1 MLKKILTRVIVLLL
15 VFAAGVVVFSH
26 IRNQEDTVEAVE
38 MEAAVLPVLYM
49 QEGDIL
55 INPMFG
61 NKAQMDG
68 TTVRDHLTLLPTDR
82 NLKVAV
88 DTKGQEISSVI
99 YTVKNTDGTEIV
111 ENSAI
116 RNFSEDN
123 GYQKADVHL
132 DTPILLNQEYILEFQ
147 IELESG
153 ESAYYYTRLVQR
165 SGVTMTDYLEF
176 ANMFYQT
183 CLDKSAAESLS
194 DYMESNSSNA
204 NDSFQNVDIHSSV
217 DQISWGNLAPQLV
230 KTGVPRVNEI
240 NETTASISVDYMIS
254 STDDDG
260 NVEYYTVTDFYRMRR
275 ASDRVALLDFERS
288 ATQVFDAD
296 LPVLTSKG
304 INLGVV
310 PQDTQYV
317 ASTAGDI
324 VAFVVNGDLW
334 SYNRSANKCT
344 RVFSFREDGESGL
357 DERYQNDA
365 HDIRIVRVSESGDL
379 TFVVYGYMNRGKH
392 EGETGVAVYNFHAE
406 RQVAQEELFIPST
419 VSYQVLRQNLDV
431 LSYVSTDDKMYLY
444 LNGSLY
450 QMTLGDGSCQVIQD
464 GIAKDCFVVSQSQ
477 ANVAWMIA
485 ESANQASEITVMS
498 LKTQETL
505 QLTAEEGQKIKAL
518 GFINDDFVY
527 GIANDADIVTDVSG
541 NQTFAMSTI
550 RIQGMDG
557 TVKKE
562 YHQDGVYVT
571 GISVS
576 NGLLE
581 MDRVVRQGDGYVE
594 TSQDHIMN
602 GEQQAETVV
611 TSRMATIGERREQ
624 QMVLEFPEEG
634 KTTNLLKVETRYYQ
648 KDSTASLTIN
658 YEQGDDPAYFV
669 YARGELKS
677 ILSSPAQ
684 AIQAAD
690 SQVGVVLNQDQ
701 AYVLERGNR
710 PTSAQIDPAS
720 LPEAFR
726 NASLDE
732 AALQASLGEGET
744 LMNLTGCSL
753 DSVLYLV
760 AQGHPVVAR
769 LNADGKQNVVIV
781 GYDQFNNT
789 LLYDPA
795 TQQTTPMGQ
804 QDSTNAFAAQGNIFM
819 SYM

>member
-26 IRNQEDTVEAVE
+26 IRNQEDAVEAVE

-61 NKAQMDG
+61 NKTQMDG

-392 EGETGVAVYNFHAE
+392 EDVEELWAEKNYEKHLVNMDSE
-406 RQVAQEELFIPST
+406 RQELYET
-419 VSYQVLRQNLDV
+419 CQR
-431 LSYVSTDDKMYLY
+431 
-444 LNGSLY
+444 
-450 QMTLGDGSCQVIQD
+450 LGVG
-464 GIAKDCFVVSQSQ
+464 
-477 ANVAWMIA
+477 
-485 ESANQASEITVMS
+485 ITVMKAFGGGDLLDAKLS
-498 LKTQETL
+498 PAGRALTVNQCIHYALTRPAVATVLSGAHSVE
-505 QLTAEEGQKIKAL
+505 QLRESTAYEDASEAERDYAAAFASFPNISWEGHCMYCSHCAPCPKKIDVASVTKFLNLAKA
-518 GFINDDFVY
+518 
-527 GIANDADIVTDVSG
+527 
-541 NQTFAMSTI
+541 Q
-550 RIQGMDG
+550 G
-557 TVKKE
+557 TVP
-562 YHQDGVYVT
+562 
-571 GISVS
+571 
-576 NGLLE
+576 
-581 MDRVVRQGDGYVE
+581 
-594 TSQDHIMN
+594 
-602 GEQQAETVV
+602 ETVREHYEV
-611 TSRMATIGERREQ
+611 LAHHAGECIRC
-624 QMVLEFPEEG
+624 G
-634 KTTNLLKVETRYYQ
+634 ACETRCPFGVP
-648 KDSTASLTIN
+648 IMEN
-658 YEQGDDPAYFV
+658 M
-669 YARGELKS
+669 
-677 ILSSPAQ
+677 AQ
-684 AIQAAD
+684 AKEI
-690 SQVGVVLNQDQ
+690 
-701 AYVLERGNR
+701 
-710 PTSAQIDPAS
+710 
-720 LPEAFR
+720 F
-726 NASLDE
+726 
-732 AALQASLGEGET
+732 
-744 LMNLTGCSL
+744 
-753 DSVLYLV
+753 
-760 AQGHPVVAR
+760 
-769 LNADGKQNVVIV
+769 GK
-781 GYDQFNNT
+781 
-789 LLYDPA
+789 
-795 TQQTTPMGQ
+795 
-804 QDSTNAFAAQGNIFM
+804 
-819 SYM
+819 